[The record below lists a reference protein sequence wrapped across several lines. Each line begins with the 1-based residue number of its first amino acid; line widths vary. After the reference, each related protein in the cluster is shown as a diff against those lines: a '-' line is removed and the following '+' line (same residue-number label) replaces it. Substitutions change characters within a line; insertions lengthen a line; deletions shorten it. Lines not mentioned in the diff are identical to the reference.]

1 MLDEQSE
8 QWQQRI
14 REFAPKIRDAKI
26 AVFRSEADVKKLQ
39 AQLELAAMANGAKA
53 ISMQKTIADNDD
65 SLYQARLAVG
75 VAKGTLSGLE
85 IALKAVEVG
94 FDEWRTRMAS
104 AREEKKRYGA

>member
-1 MLDEQSE
+1 VDEQNE
-8 QWQQRI
+8 QWQHRI
-14 REFAPKIRDAKI
+14 RDFAPKIRDAKI
-26 AVFRSEADVKKLQ
+26 SVFKSEADVKKLQ
-39 AQLELAAMANGAKA
+39 AQLELTAMANGAKT

-65 SLYQARLAVG
+65 SLYQARLNVG
-75 VAKGTLSGLE
+75 IAKGTLSGLE